1 MRTRIRTLSCGLA
14 LVAVMLAS
22 PSAQAQQSDSDWLAR
37 CRNDEGRQ
45 ARACEARPISVAAP
59 QLIRVD
65 ARPNGGISLTGGAGG
80 GISGSARISAQ
91 APTEAEAKAIL
102 GEVQINTSGGEISAT
117 GPRGGNNRSWS
128 VNFVLSVPGRSDLEV
143 ESTNGPVSLTGIT
156 GRINA
161 ATVNGP
167 MTLTNLGGDVRARTS
182 NGPLT
187 IALEGGAWDGAGLD
201 ASTTNGP
208 VNLQIPDGYSA
219 QLDVGTNNGPLS
231 LGIPVT
237 VQGDL
242 PSARHSSIQT
252 VLGGGGAPIKVRTSN
267 GPLRV
272 QQR

>member
-1 MRTRIRTLSCGLA
+1 
-14 LVAVMLAS
+14 
-22 PSAQAQQSDSDWLAR
+22 
-37 CRNDEGRQ
+37 
-45 ARACEARPISVAAP
+45 
-59 QLIRVD
+59 
-65 ARPNGGISLTGGAGG
+65 
-80 GISGSARISAQ
+80 
-91 APTEAEAKAIL
+91 
-102 GEVQINTSGGEISAT
+102 
-117 GPRGGNNRSWS
+117 
-128 VNFVLSVPGRSDLEV
+128 
-143 ESTNGPVSLTGIT
+143 
-156 GRINA
+156 
-161 ATVNGP
+161 
-167 MTLTNLGGDVRARTS
+167 MTLTSLGGDVRARTS

-242 PSARHSSIQT
+242 PSARRASIQT